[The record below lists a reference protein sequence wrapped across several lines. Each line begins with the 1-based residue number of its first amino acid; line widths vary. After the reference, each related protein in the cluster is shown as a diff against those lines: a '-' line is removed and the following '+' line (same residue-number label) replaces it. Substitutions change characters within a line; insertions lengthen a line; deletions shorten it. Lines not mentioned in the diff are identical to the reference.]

1 MKLEEVKG
9 VGPSTLRKL
18 QSIDVSTVEDLINF
32 LPKTY
37 IDFNSPV
44 SLNDLCDGQFS
55 LIRVRIVK
63 VTRPVKTKNGLSFFT
78 ADAVDFDAP
87 ETDKNRLKIVWYN
100 QPYMLQKVKAD
111 EKYFVFGKVKFSGR
125 RAELINPKIEPL
137 DKQKN
142 LSGIMPVYRTKGA
155 VQQGVF
161 KGIVDDAL
169 RKFSPTDIANEK
181 VRERYGIESVKDA
194 FIRAHCPTSVEEG
207 LKAQERIALED
218 TMKEILYYKIINSQ
232 AKENRVFEYRLDKSA
247 VDDFVKSLPFPL
259 TPTQKNALDEIFENL
274 KSRRRMNRLLIGDV
288 GSGKTIVALI
298 SAFYAVKCGYQVA
311 IVAPTEILA
320 EQHFNNAKR
329 FFDGFNINVTFMS
342 GSVKGA
348 ERKERERDIASGKQT
363 SLSALTAFF
372 QRR

>member
-1 MKLEEVKG
+1 
-9 VGPSTLRKL
+9 
-18 QSIDVSTVEDLINF
+18 
-32 LPKTY
+32 
-37 IDFNSPV
+37 
-44 SLNDLCDGQFS
+44 
-55 LIRVRIVK
+55 
-63 VTRPVKTKNGLSFFT
+63 
-78 ADAVDFDAP
+78 
-87 ETDKNRLKIVWYN
+87 
-100 QPYMLQKVKAD
+100 MLQKVKAD

-169 RKFSPTDIANEK
+169 RKFSPADIANEK

-274 KSRRRMNRLLIGDV
+274 KSKRRMNRLLIGDV
-288 GSGKTIVALI
+288 GSGK
-298 SAFYAVKCGYQVA
+298 Q
-311 IVAPTEILA
+311 
-320 EQHFNNAKR
+320 
-329 FFDGFNINVTFMS
+329 
-342 GSVKGA
+342 
-348 ERKERERDIASGKQT
+348 
-363 SLSALTAFF
+363 SL
-372 QRR
+372 R